1 MKHLKILTKRV
12 IAWAAHLASKNY
24 SEFCGAA
31 GVAVV
36 CLSSSS
42 RGAILTFLSF
52 QDNFLKLGQQMVLR
66 AQIPHSSNK
75 DNVLFLVPQDG
86 LCQLSLRMLL
96 YYHRDGDVHLDG
108 YGYVSTS
115 RNLM

>member
-1 MKHLKILTKRV
+1 MT
-12 IAWAAHLASKNY
+12 AWAAHLASKNY
-24 SEFCGAA
+24 PEFCGSV

-36 CLSSSS
+36 CISSSS
-42 RGAILTFLSF
+42 RGAILTFLSS

-66 AQIPHSSNK
+66 AQTPHSNNIDICWHS
-75 DNVLFLVPQDG
+75 LFLVPQDG

-96 YYHRDGDVHLDG
+96 YYHRDGDVHLDD
-108 YGYVSTS
+108 YGYVSMS